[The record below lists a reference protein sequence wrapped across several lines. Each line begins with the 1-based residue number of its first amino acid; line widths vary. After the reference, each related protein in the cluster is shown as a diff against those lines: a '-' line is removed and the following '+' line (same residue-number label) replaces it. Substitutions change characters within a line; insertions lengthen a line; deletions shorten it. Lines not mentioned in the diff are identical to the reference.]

1 MIIFISSNVKKHF
14 NTYVD
19 FLDYNWIK
27 YFEKKN
33 YNFYIIPNSK
43 RNFLKISKKIKPN
56 LIILAGGNDLFQNN
70 KYVKNRLKVE
80 KDLINYGISKKIP
93 ILGVCRGMQ
102 LINHFFKGKISKVK
116 GHMRKK
122 NRVIF
127 KQKIFSKKYID
138 ITSYHNYGIKKKD
151 MASKFDALA
160 TDNNENIEIF
170 KHKKLNIFG
179 VMWHPERE
187 KSNLIDLI
195 FKKLI
200 K

>member
-33 YNFYIIPNSK
+33 YNFHIIPNSK
-43 RNFLKISKKIKPN
+43 KNFLKISKKIKPN
-56 LIILAGGNDLFQNN
+56 LIILAGGNDLFHNN

-102 LINHFFKGKISKVK
+102 LINHFFEGKISKVK

-122 NRVIF
+122 NRIIF

-160 TDNNENIEIF
+160 TDKNENIEMF
-170 KHKKLNIFG
+170 KHKKLNILG

>member
-1 MIIFISSNVKKHF
+1 
-14 NTYVD
+14 
-19 FLDYNWIK
+19 
-27 YFEKKN
+27 
-33 YNFYIIPNSK
+33 
-43 RNFLKISKKIKPN
+43 
-56 LIILAGGNDLFQNN
+56 
-70 KYVKNRLKVE
+70 
-80 KDLINYGISKKIP
+80 
-93 ILGVCRGMQ
+93 MQ

-160 TDNNENIEIF
+160 TDNNENIEMF
-170 KHKKLNIFG
+170 KHNKLNIFG

>member
-122 NRVIF
+122 NRIIF

>member
-160 TDNNENIEIF
+160 TDKNENIEMF
-170 KHKKLNIFG
+170 KHKKLNILG

>member
-33 YNFYIIPNSK
+33 YNFHIIPNSK
-43 RNFLKISKKIKPN
+43 KNFLKISKKIKPN
-56 LIILAGGNDLFQNN
+56 LIILAGGNDLFRNN

-160 TDNNENIEIF
+160 TDKNENIEMF
-170 KHKKLNIFG
+170 KHKKLNILG

>member
-122 NRVIF
+122 NRVTF

>member
-80 KDLINYGISKKIP
+80 KYLINYGISKKIP

-102 LINHFFKGKISKVK
+102 LINHFFEGKISKVK

-122 NRVIF
+122 NTIIF

-160 TDNNENIEIF
+160 TDKNENIEMF
-170 KHKKLNIFG
+170 KHKKLNILG